1 MAEFL
6 TAKDAKHTKKRRA
19 ELARESGS
27 QPIFSTGNW
36 CGLDYSAD
44 MELFN
49 KILKTAVDGG
59 ASDLHIKIGTPVI
72 FRINRELISIECP
85 MPTEQ
90 WMNNVVEKMTPIHL
104 KKKLEEERE
113 VDFSYY
119 VPDVGRFR
127 TNLFQQR
134 GQWALAMRYVRSH
147 IASFE
152 ELGLLEQIKK
162 IAEEPRGIVLVAG
175 STGSGKST
183 TLAAM
188 IEHINANFK
197 KHIITLED
205 PIEFV
210 FEDNQS
216 VIEQREVGL
225 DTVSF
230 HHALKHVLRQDP
242 DIIML
247 GEMRDDISFGAAM
260 SAADTGHLVLSTLHT
275 TTAAQSITRI
285 LDFFKADER
294 EQVRRQLAGT
304 LRGVVCQRMV
314 PTVDG
319 KMTPALEIMINSPLI
334 KKMLEENRL
343 DKLTAAIET
352 GSDDGMLTFNQS
364 LFNLVK
370 SGRVTEKEALGK
382 ASNPQALEM
391 NFKGI
396 FLNEGG
402 RIVG

>member
-1 MAEFL
+1 
-6 TAKDAKHTKKRRA
+6 
-19 ELARESGS
+19 
-27 QPIFSTGNW
+27 
-36 CGLDYSAD
+36 
-44 MELFN
+44 MELFK
-49 KILKTAVDGG
+49 KILKIAVDGS
-59 ASDLHIKIGTPVI
+59 ASDIHIKIGTPVI
-72 FRINRELISIECP
+72 FRINRELVAVECP
-85 MPTEQ
+85 LPTAD
-90 WMNNVVEKMTPIHL
+90 WMNRVVEHITPVHL
-104 KKKLEEERE
+104 KKKLEDDRE
-113 VDFSYY
+113 VDFSYFI
-119 VPDVGRFR
+119 PEVGRFR

-134 GQWALAMRYVRSH
+134 GQWALAMRYVKSH
-147 IASFE
+147 VASFE

-314 PTVDG
+314 PTIDG
-319 KMTPALEIMINSPLI
+319 RMTPALEIMINSPLI

-352 GSDDGMLTFNQS
+352 GSDDGMITFNQS

-370 SGRVTEKEALGK
+370 EGRVTEKEAMAK